1 MSSANVVPSAIGSR
15 SFQGAAL
22 LKRAADCVIAD
33 SGMTL
38 LRSVAKRLTV
48 PTPAG
53 SRGRGAGLLGLLVRD
68 RLELAGPL
76 RGRPGEAAG
85 DARGRPE
92 DRGDDLADRLQARRH
107 GQGPRERHRLALGD
121 GG

>member
-15 SFQGAAL
+15 SFQDAAL

-33 SGMTL
+33 SGGPFAATL
-38 LRSVAKRLTV
+38 PRSVAKQSTI

-53 SRGRGAGLLGLLVRD
+53 SRGRGAGLLGLLLAD
-68 RLELAGPL
+68 RLNLAGHL

-85 DARGRPE
+85 NARRRPE
-92 DRGDDLADRLQARRH
+92 DHGDNLADRLQA
-107 GQGPRERHRLALGD
+107 
-121 GG
+121 